1 MSEKRHKTNPFLSGM
16 VVPVK
21 GQQVK
26 LSRLGEDE
34 NVLINQSTGEAQGTH
49 VTTFRRVDGQQF
61 VKLFTANIGL
71 TFGLTAAGIKAFSVL
86 IWAVQNKAISKD
98 EIPLDSF
105 VLDDFL
111 SAHQGSESIRLSLQ
125 TFRRGI
131 TELGKAQIIAKT
143 LRRGHYFINPN
154 FMFNGDRIAFTTL
167 IERSDTHNEDQQE
180 LEV

>member
-1 MSEKRHKTNPFLSGM
+1 MSQDRHKTNPFLTGM
-16 VVPVK
+16 VVPIK

-34 NVLINQSTGEAQGTH
+34 NILINKSTGESQGTH
-49 VTTFRRVDGQQF
+49 VATFKKVDKEQF

-71 TFGLTAAGIKAFSVL
+71 TFGLTSAGIKALSVL

-98 EIPLDSF
+98 EIPLDTF
-105 VLDDFL
+105 VLNDFL
-111 SAHQGSESIRLSLQ
+111 AAQQPQPLKLSLQ

-154 FMFNGDRIAFTTL
+154 FMFNGDRIAFTTI
-167 IERSDTHNEDQQE
+167 IERSDSHNDDQQE
-180 LEV
+180 LDV

>member
-1 MSEKRHKTNPFLSGM
+1 MDDRYKTNPFLSGM
-16 VVPVK
+16 VVPIK
-21 GQQVK
+21 GRKVQ

-34 NVLINQSTGEAQGTH
+34 NILINQTTGEAQGTH
-49 VTTFRRVDGQQF
+49 VTTFRKVDGEQF

-71 TFGLTAAGIKAFSVL
+71 TFGLTSAGIKAFSVV
-86 IWAVQNKAISKD
+86 IWSVQNRALSKD
-98 EIPLDSF
+98 EIPLDRF

-111 SAHQGSESIRLSLQ
+111 SAHQTKSLRLSLQ

-154 FMFNGDRIAFTTL
+154 FVFNGDRIAFTTL
-167 IERSDTHNEDQQE
+167 LERSSTHNENQKE
-180 LEV
+180 LDL